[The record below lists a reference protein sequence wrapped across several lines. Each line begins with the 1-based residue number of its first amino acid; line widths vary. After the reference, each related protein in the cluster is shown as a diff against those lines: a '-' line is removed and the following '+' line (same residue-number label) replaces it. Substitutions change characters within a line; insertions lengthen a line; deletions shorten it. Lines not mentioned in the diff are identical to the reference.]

1 MQKAVKLHFQFA
13 HPSKEKLVRMIKESK
28 DFCKKEFIDCPRK
41 LQESCRKCEIC
52 WGYKRPYSRLVM
64 RFPLANTFNEV
75 FCMDLKECVHNN
87 NWILILIDSAFPYS
101 AACFV
106 KSKNKNVIVQELCM
120 IWIAYPVWMSKEYFQ

>member
-1 MQKAVKLHFQFA
+1 
-13 HPSKEKLVRMIKESK
+13 MI
-28 DFCKKEFIDCPRK
+28 
-41 LQESCRKCEIC
+41 
-52 WGYKRPYSRLVM
+52 

-75 FCMDLKECVHNN
+75 LCMDLKECVHNN

-106 KSKNKNVIVQELCM
+106 KSNNKNVIVQELCM